1 MTFISAIRPG
11 RRWAPVLLA
20 TLFAASAAGAAEQ
33 SPPAPGAG
41 AAAHSD
47 APAADTQAATQ
58 ESDVAAYCR
67 NTADATAEAR
77 IAWQTW
83 KLLALQDSLRQQIDA
98 LERKRAQF
106 QEWVEKRNKI
116 LAAVEDHVVSIYGKM
131 RPDAAAE
138 QLATLDEEIAVA
150 VLSRLKPRDASA
162 ILNEMEPARA
172 AQLAQSM
179 ASLTNAKLGE
189 GS

>member
-1 MTFISAIRPG
+1 MTLISAIARG
-11 RRWAPVLLA
+11 ACVPVLLA
-20 TLFAASAAGAAEQ
+20 GLVVAAVAAEPEQPKADVEANAGA
-33 SPPAPGAG
+33 
-41 AAAHSD
+41 D
-47 APAADTQAATQ
+47 APAETQ
-58 ESDVAAYCR
+58 ESDVAAYCE

-83 KLLALQDSLRQQIDA
+83 KLLALQDSLKQQLEA
-98 LERKRAQF
+98 LEKKRAQF
-106 QEWVEKRNKI
+106 QEWVERRNKI
-116 LAAVEDHVVSIYGKM
+116 LAAVEDHVVSIYSRM

-138 QLATLDEEIAVA
+138 QLATLDLDIAVA
-150 VLSRLKPRDASA
+150 VLSKLKPRDASA

-179 ASLTNAKLGE
+179 ASMTNTRLGE

>member
-1 MTFISAIRPG
+1 MTFISAIRTGLILP
-11 RRWAPVLLA
+11 ALM
-20 TLFAASAAGAAEQ
+20 AALVAVKAAGAEE
-33 SPPAPGAG
+33 PAPPPPGT
-41 AAAHSD
+41 
-47 APAADTQAATQ
+47 DTQAHTQAQTQAQTQ

-83 KLLALQDSLRQQIDA
+83 KLLALQDSLKQQIAA
-98 LERKRAQF
+98 LETKRAQF

-138 QLATLDEEIAVA
+138 QLATLDQDIAIA

-172 AQLAQSM
+172 AQLAQAM
-179 ASLTNAKLGE
+179 ASLTNARLGE